1 MQGRAADLESDR
13 QFTLGASYSL
23 TSFGS
28 AFSDFTQAINNRLFD
43 GLMMIIG
50 QRSNNFRPP
59 DFEHQADLG
68 SGASYW

>member
-1 MQGRAADLESDR
+1 
-13 QFTLGASYSL
+13 
-23 TSFGS
+23 
-28 AFSDFTQAINNRLFD
+28 LFD

-50 QRSNNFRPP
+50 QRSNNFRAP